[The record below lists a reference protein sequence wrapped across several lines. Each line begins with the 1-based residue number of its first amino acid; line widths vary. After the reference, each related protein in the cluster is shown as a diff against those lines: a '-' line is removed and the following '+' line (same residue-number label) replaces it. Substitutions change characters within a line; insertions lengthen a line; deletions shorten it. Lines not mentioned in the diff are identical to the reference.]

1 MRFASCTASPS
12 KTRITASTNARKSLP
27 TEHFYRCRRFE
38 PTSAN
43 RLASVSTLSQAGKPA
58 QIVVR
63 WILPLSTGTRTEAG
77 HLAGARPR
85 TVLSH

>member
-1 MRFASCTASPS
+1 MRIASFTTSPA
-12 KTRITASTNARKSLP
+12 KTRITALTNAWKFLP

-38 PTSAN
+38 TTSAN

-63 WILPLSTGTRTEAG
+63 WILRLSTGTHMEAG
-77 HLAGARPR
+77 HLGGARPR
-85 TVLSH
+85 TALSH